1 MTIVRFALAAL
12 VLGASQAPAFAFP
25 GSGGRTGDN
34 SVEIRLAQ
42 PVASSALTEGRQ
54 AAIVAAD
61 TTAAE
66 AYVVGRN
73 FNESHSR

>member
-34 SVEIRLAQ
+34 PVQIQVAQ
-42 PVASSALTEGRQ
+42 PVEASALTEGRQ
-54 AAIVAAD
+54 AAPLAD
-61 TTAAE
+61 ATTAAE
-66 AYVVGRN
+66 AYVVDRN